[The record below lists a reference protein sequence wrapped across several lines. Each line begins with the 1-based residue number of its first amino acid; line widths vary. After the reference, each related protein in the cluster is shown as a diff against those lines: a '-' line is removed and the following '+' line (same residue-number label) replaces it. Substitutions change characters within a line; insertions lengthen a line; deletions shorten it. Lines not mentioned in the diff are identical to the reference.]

1 MQSGSE
7 EDFEKW
13 QLFEIGHKDNVE
25 QLFGSSQKPSVTSL
39 WHKNYLR
46 LKLCRLNKSY
56 ELKKVTNC
64 LREGLSVRY
73 KYACSVCIMQTQ
85 EDVHP
90 CTSHCWLSKVNVSS
104 PAGPPQTDRRIIC
117 PQPQTACLIMS
128 GTLKPWARARCYNHH
143 FNSPD
148 DTDRK
153 LLTFCD

>member
-73 KYACSVCIMQTQ
+73 IIPRNTPAVFASCK
-85 EDVHP
+85 HRK
-90 CTSHCWLSKVNVSS
+90 TSIPVRLTV
-104 PAGPPQTDRRIIC
+104 G
-117 PQPQTACLIMS
+117 L
-128 GTLKPWARARCYNHH
+128 AR
-143 FNSPD
+143 
-148 DTDRK
+148 
-153 LLTFCD
+153 LT